1 MRFLHDVQT
10 EQTGREKKSYVILV
24 QFLKEKKSTVNIIGC
39 LLLGKFTISLNGT
52 VQRTGLSSTFMKYQ
66 MGPIQTENR
75 SFGSKKPI
83 CTASR

>member
-10 EQTGREKKSYVILV
+10 EQTGREKKKLCNISTVS
-24 QFLKEKKSTVNIIGC
+24 ERKKSTVNIIGC

-75 SFGSKKPI
+75 SFGSKNPI
-83 CTASR
+83 CTASG